1 MASRSF
7 MEEYAEMEFGDL
19 ACTEAADP
27 DARPETVQPRATQA
41 VLELGQQSKA
51 AFPRRDPRLDPWNAN
66 SKNPELLP
74 KKQRFSWS
82 DHADE
87 DVLAGI
93 RADALREA
101 AAKQSQGGSSSSRV
115 IAGVAAPSGFVTAA
129 PVGLYQW
136 TVDAQPAVAPAV
148 PAAAPAVPA
157 FVTELQDERS
167 SAEEHGLKWRQR
179 GPPPSD
185 DGHDTWRGQHYR
197 KGSERWANRGG
208 KNRAW
213 WASFY
218 KATKAGL
225 SRDVAQAQADAE
237 HGEKQ

>member
-7 MEEYAEMEFGDL
+7 LEEYAEKEFGDL
-19 ACTEAADP
+19 AWEAADP
-27 DARPETVQPRATQA
+27 DAPPEPFPVQV

-51 AFPRRDPRLDPWNAN
+51 AFPGRDPRLDPWNKTSAA
-66 SKNPELLP
+66 SKSPELLP

-87 DVLAGI
+87 AVIAGI

-101 AAKQSQGGSSSSRV
+101 AAKQSQGGSSSSGG
-115 IAGVAAPSGFVTAA
+115 IAGVAAPSGFVPAV
-129 PVGLYQW
+129 PVGLCQW
-136 TVDAQPAVAPAV
+136 TVNAQQAAAPAV

-157 FVTELQDERS
+157 FVTELRDERS

-185 DGHDTWRGQHYR
+185 DGHDTWRGQQYR

-208 KNRAW
+208 KNREW

-225 SRDVAQAQADAE
+225 SRAVAQAQADAE
-237 HGEKQ
+237 HGEKK